1 MSLNF
6 PEDRKISETVS
17 HTGMSTGFPEC
28 TVMDISHNARDSI
41 WDGERRPI
49 KIHQINP
56 EEGNISVSDSNVNWE
71 HALFV
76 LIKNPLYFLYKLCL
90 IGTMTFNITLLYSS
104 LRGFIPLNLILP
116 WVFGFMLISF
126 SLVDAL
132 RRSKYIE
139 TDF

>member
-56 EEGNISVSDSNVNWE
+56 EEGNISVSDSNINWVR
-71 HALFV
+71 ARV
-76 LIKNPLYFLYKLCL
+76 SLIKNPLYPLYYKGAYSLASLLFIIIVLTQIHLIPVEMSLPLFGGFSFFLLAL
-90 IGTMTFNITLLYSS
+90 IGEI
-104 LRGFIPLNLILP
+104 R
-116 WVFGFMLISF
+116 
-126 SLVDAL
+126 DK
-132 RRSKYIE
+132 KYVKIG
-139 TDF
+139 